1 MPMIEYGENLYGVIL
16 YLGGV
21 PIITKHPLPI
31 NYKSQE
37 DSNQSTNLSRVA
49 IVKEIAEI
57 SNHLSSLN
65 DVNFALYVAQLTDA
79 YITQSYR
86 YKSKDSLV
94 KATLFDHLKN
104 QQQKKQ

>member
-1 MPMIEYGENLYGVIL
+1 MPTIEYDGSYISLSF
-16 YLGGV
+16 YLGGIS
-21 PIITKHPLPI
+21 IITKHPLPI

-79 YITQSYR
+79 YIAQSYR

-104 QQQKKQ
+104 ERQK